1 MLKVIDNLDGYDSS
15 DDVLLGGE
23 EYSNTI
29 ANEIGLRIPSK
40 YRKIRSRKTTYLDTF
55 QQWVG

>member
-1 MLKVIDNLDGYDSS
+1 MDNLDGYDSS